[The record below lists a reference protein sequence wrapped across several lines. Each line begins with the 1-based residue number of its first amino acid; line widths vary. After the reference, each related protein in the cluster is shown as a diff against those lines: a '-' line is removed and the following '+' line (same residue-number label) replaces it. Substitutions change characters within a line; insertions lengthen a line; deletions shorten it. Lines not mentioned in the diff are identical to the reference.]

1 MNILLVSSPPSNRGG
16 ISNWVRLMHTYIN
29 AGKAPGVNLRQIR
42 TLQYKNLKHGFWE
55 RYVRNGLDIF
65 RIRRELEKELRTQ
78 RPDIIHVTVTGD
90 WSVFRDIA
98 VFRWARKHGIPSVAH
113 IHFGKLPEYRKADG
127 WKWRM
132 LGYSLSLCSSIWA
145 IDARTEASARE
156 AFPDIRTSYVPNP
169 IMLDD
174 MPSTEMTRR
183 KVISY
188 MGWVVKTKGIEE
200 LLSAWSNVYAQ
211 FPEYQLQLIGPYEKD
226 YREYLE
232 RTYSMAGVSFEG
244 RMEHAKAML
253 AIASSEIFVL
263 PSYTE
268 GFPNAVLEAIALKTP
283 VIASDVGAIGDMLAD
298 DCGVIIPSQDANAL
312 QSSLIR
318 LMQDK
323 CWQKVI
329 AQNAYS
335 RLLEEYEISAVFEKY
350 KNEWLSLLKKN
361 GSVAREENE

>member
-16 ISNWVRLMHTYIN
+16 ISNWVRLMHAHIDV
-29 AGKAPGVNLRQIR
+29 GKTPGVTLRQIC
-42 TLQYKNLKHGFWE
+42 TLQYKGLKHSFWE
-55 RYVRNGLDIF
+55 RYIRNGLDIL
-65 RIRRELEKELRTQ
+65 RIRRDLNHELYTQ
-78 RPDIIHVTVTGD
+78 RPDIVHVTVTGD
-90 WSVFRDIA
+90 WSVLRDIA

-268 GFPNAVLEAIALKTP
+268 GFPNAVLEAMALKTP
-283 VIASDVGAIGDMLAD
+283 VIASDVGAIGDMLVD

-312 QSSLIR
+312 QSALISL
-318 LMQDK
+318 LQDK
-323 CWQKVI
+323 ERQKIVVH
-329 AQNAYS
+329 NAYM
-335 RLLEEYEISAVFEKY
+335 RVLKEYAIDAVFTKY
-350 KNEWLSLLKKN
+350 KNEWSRLLKEN
-361 GSVAREENE
+361 GSAAQEANE